1 MPPSQASA
9 EESQD
14 STMLLVAIIAG
25 VVCCL
30 LIVGVIAVLVLKN
43 KKRDDDNGD
52 PYTVAITRNDID
64 DGTYSSHV
72 VCCVST
78 PHTHSHNYLSGGSLK
93 SATDYPGTT
102 FNSSASEPYGH
113 LPSSVASSDYDA
125 VGLALAG
132 GAQQADDN
140 YGIMPSLGAGECTIF
155 SFLVV
160 YTCARLL
167 CMYLILSSLSK
178 MTILQLALILSVN
191 MSILEVAGMQT
202 KLVLTKNFVLQI
214 YKTYFFTHS
223 HT

>member
-14 STMLLVAIIAG
+14 STMLLIAIIAG

-30 LIVGVIAVLVLKN
+30 LIIGVIAVLVLKN

-125 VGLALAG
+125 GGLALAG
-132 GAQQADDN
+132 GALQADDN

-155 SFLVV
+155 RYLCPFVV
-160 YTCARLL
+160 H
-167 CMYLILSSLSK
+167 
-178 MTILQLALILSVN
+178 V
-191 MSILEVAGMQT
+191 
-202 KLVLTKNFVLQI
+202 
-214 YKTYFFTHS
+214 S
-223 HT
+223 HTFFIVKDDNIAVGTNVVSEYVNIGGGGDADACNKKFCSANL